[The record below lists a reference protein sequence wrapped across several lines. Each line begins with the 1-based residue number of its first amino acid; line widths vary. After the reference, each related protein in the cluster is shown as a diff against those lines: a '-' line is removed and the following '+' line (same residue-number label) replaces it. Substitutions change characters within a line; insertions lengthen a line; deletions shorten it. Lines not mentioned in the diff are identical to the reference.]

1 MKIQKCTKLVC
12 NVYDKEK
19 YVAHLRPLKQ
29 TLSHGLEQEEVHK
42 VIEFSQKAQLKP
54 YIDMNTELK
63 KRGKE
68 WFWKRTL

>member
-12 NVYDKEK
+12 NVYDNEK

-42 VIEFSQKAQLKP
+42 VIEFNQKAQLKP

-63 KRGKE
+63 KRGKG
-68 WFWKRTL
+68 